1 MQLTVPHWRQRQPGE
16 CLTACVAMVLTHLG
30 ENVAYEP
37 LRQRLGT
44 FSAGA
49 FFFNVDR
56 VRSWWLRVERG
67 RGTLE
72 TLRQHLDAGRPIII
86 PVDTGL
92 LPYWL
97 TRPDVP
103 LAERITDHAVV
114 VVGIDEEFIYVN
126 DPDFELAPQVVEIG
140 WFHEAWRN
148 FAGHYAVIHR
158 RWPWR

>member
-1 MQLTVPHWRQRQPGE
+1 
-16 CLTACVAMVLTHLG
+16 MVLTYLG
-30 ENVAYEP
+30 EKVAYDH
-37 LRQRLGT
+37 LRQQLGT

-56 VRSWWLRVERG
+56 LRSWRLRVERD
-67 RGTLE
+67 RGTLA
-72 TLRQHLDAGRPIII
+72 TLREHLDAGRPIIV

-97 TRPDVP
+97 TRADVP
-103 LAERITDHAVV
+103 LDERITDHAVV
-114 VVGIDEEFIYVN
+114 VVGIEGELIYVN
-126 DPDFELAPQVVEIG
+126 DPDFELAPQIVEIG

-148 FAGHYAVIHR
+148 FNGHYAAIRR